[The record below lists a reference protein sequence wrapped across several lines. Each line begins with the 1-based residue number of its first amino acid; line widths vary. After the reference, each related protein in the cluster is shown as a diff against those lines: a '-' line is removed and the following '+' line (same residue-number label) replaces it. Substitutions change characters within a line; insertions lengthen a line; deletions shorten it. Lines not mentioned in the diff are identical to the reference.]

1 MRQHWT
7 LDPNIVFLNHG
18 SFGACPRV
26 VLEAQASLRER
37 MERQPVDF
45 FARDWWGL
53 VDEAR
58 IKVAAF
64 VGADPADM
72 VFVRNA
78 TEGVNAVLRSF
89 PLQAG
94 DEVLVTDHEYL
105 ACRFALDYAAKQAGA
120 KVVVAQ
126 IPFPGTTQDAV
137 VDALTSAVTER
148 TRLALV
154 DHVTSQTGLVFPIAR
169 IVEALSKKGVAVLVD
184 GAHAPGMV
192 ELNLRS
198 LGADFYTA
206 NLHKWVCAPKG
217 AGLLVVNKKWQ
228 DTIRPLSISHGAGVP
243 FPSRSKF
250 HAEFDWPGT
259 DDFTP
264 WLCAPVAIEAMASF
278 VEGGWDQI
286 RQRNHAL
293 ALQARALLCDALQI
307 QPPCP
312 DDMIGSTAAVPLP
325 PDQTGAH
332 SALDPEPINT
342 RLRRAFHIEVPVIS
356 WPASPSRVLRVSAQ
370 LYNTIADYEQLAQAL
385 ASILGISGTEAPEN

>member
-7 LDPNIVFLNHG
+7 LDPNIIFLNHG

-26 VLEAQASLRER
+26 VLEAQAALRER

-45 FARDWWGL
+45 LARDWWGL

-58 IKVAAF
+58 VKVAAF

-120 KVVVAQ
+120 NVVVAQ

-137 VDALTSAVTER
+137 VEAITSKVTDR
-148 TRLALV
+148 TRLALL

-169 IVEALSKKGVAVLVD
+169 LVAALSHKGVAVLVD

-192 ELNLRS
+192 ELNLKE
-198 LGADFYTA
+198 LGAAFYTA

-217 AGLLVVNKKWQ
+217 AGLLVVNKQWQ
-228 DTIRPLSISHGAGVP
+228 DTVRPLSISHGAGVA
-243 FPSRSKF
+243 FPNRSRF

-259 DDFTP
+259 DDFTA
-264 WLCAPVAIEAMASF
+264 WLCAPVAIEAMESF
-278 VEGGWDQI
+278 VRGDHAGGWDTI
-286 RQRNHAL
+286 RRRNHAL

-307 QPPCP
+307 PPPCP
-312 DDMIGSTAAVPLP
+312 DDMIGSTAALPLP
-325 PDQTGAH
+325 PDAVGAH
-332 SALDPEPINT
+332 SALDPEPMNT

-356 WPASPSRVLRVSAQ
+356 WPAPPSRLLRISAQ
-370 LYNTIADYEQLAQAL
+370 LYNTISDYEQLARAL
-385 ASILGISGTEAPEN
+385 VQSLA